1 MMICDADIMTKSI
14 RLRAK
19 LGEDANSPID
29 IFAIAQ
35 DIERLTIVYYPMGE
49 NLSGICLK
57 GASGNNVIAINSS
70 MTLGRQ
76 RFSLAH
82 ELYHLYFDNNMTAI
96 CAQKIGVGQETEKE
110 ADLFASYFLMPAAA
124 LHTKVEM
131 MKSKNSGHDLSIHD
145 VVRLEQY
152 FQVSHKAA
160 VIRLKQDKL
169 LDADTADAMMQEGV
183 RRLAESMGYSTEL
196 YKPLPAEKQYMTYG
210 NYIGQAE
217 QVLKRGLVS
226 DGKYEELLLSAF
238 RSDLVYGDN
247 EGGEE
252 VID

>member
-1 MMICDADIMTKSI
+1 MICSADIMTKSI
-14 RLRAK
+14 LLRAK

-29 IFAIAQ
+29 IFALAQ
-35 DIERLTIVYYPMGE
+35 DIEHLTIVYCPMGE

-57 GASGNNVIAINSS
+57 GAAGNNIIAINSL

-76 RFSLAH
+76 RFSFAH
-82 ELYHLYFDNNMTAI
+82 ELYHLYFDKNMTAV

-124 LHTKVEM
+124 LQTKVEM
-131 MKSKNSGHDLSIHD
+131 LKAKNSGHGLSIYD
-145 VVRLEQY
+145 VIRLEQY
-152 FQVSHKAA
+152 FQVSHQAA
-160 VIRLKQDKL
+160 VIRLRQDKL
-169 LDADTADAMMQEGV
+169 LNADAADAMMSEGV
-183 RRLAESMGYSTEL
+183 KRLAESMGYSAEL

-210 NYIGQAE
+210 NYICQAE

-226 DGKYEELLLSAF
+226 EGKYEELLLTAF

-247 EGGEE
+247 EEGAEL
-252 VID
+252 ID

>member
-1 MMICDADIMTKSI
+1 MICTADIMTKSI
-14 RLRAK
+14 KLRTK

-29 IFAIAQ
+29 IFALAQ
-35 DIERLTIVYYPMGE
+35 DIEQLTIVYYPMGE

-82 ELYHLYFDNNMTAI
+82 ELYHLYFDKNMTAV
-96 CAQKIGVGQETEKE
+96 CAQKIGMGQETEKE

-124 LHTKVEM
+124 LQTKVEM
-131 MKSKNSGHDLSIHD
+131 LKAKNNSDDLSIHD
-145 VVRLEQY
+145 VIRLEQY
-152 FQVSHKAA
+152 FQVSHQAA
-160 VIRLKQDKL
+160 VIRLRQDKL
-169 LDADTADAMMQEGV
+169 LNADAADAMMSEGV
-183 RRLAESMGYSTEL
+183 RRFAESMGYSTEL

-210 NYIGQAE
+210 NYIDQAE

-226 DGKYEELLLSAF
+226 DGKYEELLLTAF
-238 RSDLVYGDN
+238 RSDLVYGGN
-247 EGGEE
+247 EEGEE

>member
-1 MMICDADIMTKSI
+1 MICTADIMTKSI
-14 RLRAK
+14 QLRTK

-29 IFAIAQ
+29 IFALAQ
-35 DIERLTIVYYPMGE
+35 DIKQLTIVYYPMGE

-57 GASGNNVIAINSS
+57 GAAGNNVIAINSS
-70 MTLGRQ
+70 MTVGRQ

-82 ELYHLYFDNNMTAI
+82 ELYHLYFDKNMTAV
-96 CAQKIGVGQETEKE
+96 CAQKIGVGQETEKG

-124 LHTKVEM
+124 LQTKVEM
-131 MKSKNSGHDLSIHD
+131 LKAKNNSDDLSIHD
-145 VVRLEQY
+145 VIRLEQY

-160 VIRLKQDKL
+160 VIRLRQDKL
-169 LDADTADAMMQEGV
+169 LDADTADAMMSEGV

-210 NYIGQAE
+210 NYIDQAE

-226 DGKYEELLLSAF
+226 VGKYEELLLTAF

-247 EGGEE
+247 EEGEE

>member
-1 MMICDADIMTKSI
+1 MICNADIMTKSI
-14 RLRAK
+14 QLRAK

-29 IFAIAQ
+29 IFALAQ
-35 DIERLTIVYYPMGE
+35 DIEHLTIVYYPMGG

-70 MTLGRQ
+70 MTVGRQ

-82 ELYHLYFDNNMTAI
+82 ELYHLYFDKNMTAV
-96 CAQKIGVGQETEKE
+96 CAQKIGVGQKTEKE

-124 LHTKVEM
+124 LQTKVEM
-131 MKSKNSGHDLSIHD
+131 LQAKNSDHNLLIQD
-145 VVRLEQY
+145 VIRLEQY
-152 FQVSHKAA
+152 FQVSHQAA
-160 VIRLKQDKL
+160 VTRLRQDQL
-169 LDADTADAMMQEGV
+169 LNADAADTMMTKGV
-183 RRLAESMGYSTEL
+183 RLLAKSMGYSTEL

-210 NYIGQAE
+210 NYINQAE
-217 QVLKRGLVS
+217 EVLKRGLVS

-238 RSDLVYGDN
+238 RSDLVYGEKEED
-247 EGGEE
+247 E